1 MKDVYQVAVAV
12 REEDRALTRQKYL
25 FSVMLERISEPLDGT
40 QNIRHRTSLRE
51 RTQQREAGIKI
62 TEVEVPLKKAWKQ
75 LRSTLVL
82 CCQPH
87 VRISFGMIR

>member
-40 QNIRHRTSLRE
+40 QNIRHRTSLLSL
-51 RTQQREAGIKI
+51 IHI
-62 TEVEVPLKKAWKQ
+62 
-75 LRSTLVL
+75 
-82 CCQPH
+82 
-87 VRISFGMIR
+87 